1 MDLSAWQFY
10 DFRPSL
16 VTICAEHGADVAV
29 LDSLLNH
36 ASSATSGVVIGVY
49 QRTTLIEPMR
59 KLMALW
65 NDLLIGALAGGEVVT
80 FPSSR
85 RV

>member
-1 MDLSAWQFY
+1 
-10 DFRPSL
+10 L

-36 ASSATSGVVIGVY
+36 ASSATRGGVIGVY
-49 QRTTLIEPMR
+49 QRATLIEPMR

-65 NDLLIGALAGGEVVT
+65 NGLLTEALSGGEVVS
-80 FPSSR
+80 FPAR
-85 RV
+85 RKR